1 MLKTYTSERTLLYKN
16 MKLSFNLKLSQS
28 LRLTPLLQQSIK
40 LLQASQSEL
49 NQLIENYISDNIFLD
64 IEESPAKIP
73 ISQTNFNSL
82 KEASFNYDYSYEL
95 FNTEIKNQTLK
106 EYLIENLSI
115 FSFSDRDQ
123 IIFLILIDSINDD
136 GYLIDSLDNIIDA
149 IPFEPKVEIKELEN
163 ILTHIQN
170 SSSPGIGA
178 RNLSECLSLQLKIIK
193 GDDKIINFAM
203 KISDEFL
210 NLLGN
215 KNYTALKNN
224 LNCNDH
230 ELEDAIKLIKSLDP
244 KPGMI
249 FQKIQPQDFIKSD
262 TKVEKSNNCWEV
274 SLNEDN
280 FLKLKINEDYQNIIN
295 KESNKFDKEA
305 KNKHQEAKWL
315 IKSLRERSIT
325 IIRVSRAIM
334 NCQNEFLEKGKLF
347 LRPLIIKNIA
357 EQLDL
362 HESTIS
368 RVTTNKFI
376 STPHGIFELNY
387 FFGSSIKNNNGNDLS
402 SKAILFKI
410 KELIK
415 DEDSDHPYSD
425 EKLSLLFKDEGIKIA
440 RRTIAKYRIV
450 LKILPSNQRK
460 VI

>member
-1 MLKTYTSERTLLYKN
+1 

-49 NQLIENYISDNIFLD
+49 NQLIEDYLNDNIFLEL
-64 IEESPAKIP
+64 EERAKTN
-73 ISQTNFNSL
+73 SVGQTNFNSS
-82 KEASFNYDYSYEL
+82 KETSFKNDYSYEL
-95 FNTEIKNQTLK
+95 FDTEIKNQTLK

-136 GYLIDSLDNIIDA
+136 GYLIEPLEKIIEA
-149 IPFEPKVEIKELEN
+149 IPFEPKAELKELEN
-163 ILTHIQN
+163 ILTLIQN

-178 RNLSECLSLQLKIIK
+178 RNLSECLSLQLKIVNGNKKLINIAIK
-193 GDDKIINFAM
+193 ITN
-203 KISDEFL
+203 EFL

-215 KNYTALKNN
+215 KNYGVLKNN
-224 LNCNDH
+224 LNCNDK
-230 ELEDAIKLIKSLDP
+230 ELNEAIKLIKSLNP
-244 KPGMI
+244 KPGLV
-249 FQKIQPQDFIKSD
+249 FQRIQPQDFIKAD
-262 TKVEKSNNCWEV
+262 TKVEKLDNNWEV
-274 SLNEDN
+274 SLIEDN
-280 FLKLKINEDYQNIIN
+280 FLKLKINEDYQDIMK
-295 KESNKFDKEA
+295 KESDKFDKEA
-305 KNKHQEAKWL
+305 KDKYQEAKWL

-334 NCQNEFLEKGKLF
+334 KKQSEFLEKGNLF
-347 LRPLIIKNIA
+347 LKPLILKIIA
-357 EQLDL
+357 EELGL

-376 STPHGIFELNY
+376 STPHGIFELKY
-387 FFGSSIKNNNGNDLS
+387 FFGSTIKNDYGNDLS

-415 DEDSDHPYSD
+415 NENPASPYSD
-425 EKLSLLFKDEGIKIA
+425 EQLSILLKNEGIQIA
-440 RRTIAKYRIV
+440 RRTISKYRIA

-460 VI
+460 NN

>member
-1 MLKTYTSERTLLYKN
+1 

-40 LLQASQSEL
+40 LLHASQLEL
-49 NQLIENYISDNIFLD
+49 NQLIEDYVNDNIFLELE
-64 IEESPAKIP
+64 EESV
-73 ISQTNFNSL
+73 ISSDTPTNFNSS
-82 KEASFNYDYSYEL
+82 KETSFKNDYSYEL
-95 FNTEIKNQTLK
+95 FDTEIKNQTLK
-106 EYLIENLSI
+106 EYLIDNLSI

-136 GYLIDSLDNIIDA
+136 GYLLEPLEQIIET
-149 IPFEPKVEIKELEN
+149 IPFEPKAEITELEN
-163 ILTHIQN
+163 ILKLIQN
-170 SSSPGIGA
+170 SSLPGIGA
-178 RNLSECLSLQLKIIK
+178 RNLSECLSLQLKIIN
-193 GDDKIINFAM
+193 GDNKL
-203 KISDEFL
+203 ISIASNIVNKYI

-215 KNYTALKNN
+215 SNYSVLKNN
-224 LNCNDH
+224 LNCNEK
-230 ELEDAIKLIKSLDP
+230 ELDEAIKLIKSLNP
-244 KPGMI
+244 KPGLV
-249 FQKIQPQDFIKSD
+249 FQKIPPQDFIKAD
-262 TKVEKSNNCWEV
+262 TKVEKSDNNWEV
-274 SLNEDN
+274 SLIEDN
-280 FLKLKINEDYQNIIN
+280 FLKLKINEGYQGMIN

-425 EKLSLLFKDEGIKIA
+425 EKISLLLKDEGIEIA

>member
-1 MLKTYTSERTLLYKN
+1 

-49 NQLIENYISDNIFLD
+49 NQLIEDYLNDNIFL
-64 IEESPAKIP
+64 ELEKRAETNSVG
-73 ISQTNFNSL
+73 QTNFNSS
-82 KEASFNYDYSYEL
+82 KETSFKNDYSYEL
-95 FNTEIKNQTLK
+95 FDTEIKNQTLK

-136 GYLIDSLDNIIDA
+136 GYLIEPLEKIIEA
-149 IPFEPKVEIKELEN
+149 IPFEPKAELKELEN
-163 ILTHIQN
+163 ILTLIQN

-178 RNLSECLSLQLKIIK
+178 RNLSECLSLQLKIVNGNKKLINIAIK
-193 GDDKIINFAM
+193 ITN
-203 KISDEFL
+203 EFL

-215 KNYTALKNN
+215 KNYSVLKNN
-224 LNCNDH
+224 LNCNDK
-230 ELEDAIKLIKSLDP
+230 ELNEAIKLIKSLNP
-244 KPGMI
+244 KPGLV
-249 FQKIQPQDFIKSD
+249 FQRIQPQDFIKAD
-262 TKVEKSNNCWEV
+262 TKVEKLGNNWEV
-274 SLNEDN
+274 SLIEDN
-280 FLKLKINEDYQNIIN
+280 FLKLKINEDYQDIMK
-295 KESNKFDKEA
+295 KESDKFDKEA
-305 KNKHQEAKWL
+305 KDKHQEAKWL

-334 NCQNEFLEKGKLF
+334 KKQSEFLEKGNLF
-347 LRPLIIKNIA
+347 LKPLILKNIA
-357 EQLDL
+357 EELDL

-376 STPHGIFELNY
+376 STPHGIFELKY
-387 FFGSSIKNNNGNDLS
+387 FFGSTIKNDYGNDLS

-415 DEDSDHPYSD
+415 NENPASPYSD
-425 EKLSLLFKDEGIKIA
+425 EQLSILLKDEGIQIA
-440 RRTIAKYRIV
+440 RRTISKYRIA
-450 LKILPSNQRK
+450 LKILSSNQRK
-460 VI
+460 NN

>member
-1 MLKTYTSERTLLYKN
+1 

-49 NQLIENYISDNIFLD
+49 NQLIEDYLNDNIFLEL
-64 IEESPAKIP
+64 EERTETNSVG
-73 ISQTNFNSL
+73 QTNFNSS
-82 KEASFNYDYSYEL
+82 KETSFKNDYSYEL
-95 FNTEIKNQTLK
+95 FDTEIKNQTLK

-136 GYLIDSLDNIIDA
+136 GYLIEPLEKIIET
-149 IPFEPKVEIKELEN
+149 IPFEPKAELKELEN
-163 ILTHIQN
+163 ILTLIQN

-178 RNLSECLSLQLKIIK
+178 RNLSECLSLQLKIVNGNKKLINIAIK
-193 GDDKIINFAM
+193 ITN
-203 KISDEFL
+203 EFL

-215 KNYTALKNN
+215 KNYGVLKNN
-224 LNCNDH
+224 LNCNDK
-230 ELEDAIKLIKSLDP
+230 ELNEAIKLIKSLNP
-244 KPGMI
+244 KPGLV
-249 FQKIQPQDFIKSD
+249 FQRIQPQDFIKAD
-262 TKVEKSNNCWEV
+262 TKVEKSDNNWEV
-274 SLNEDN
+274 SLIEDN
-280 FLKLKINEDYQNIIN
+280 FLKLKINEDYQDIMK
-295 KESNKFDKEA
+295 KESDKFNKEA
-305 KNKHQEAKWL
+305 KDKHQEAKWL

-334 NCQNEFLEKGKLF
+334 KEQSEFLEKGNLF
-347 LRPLIIKNIA
+347 LKPLILKNIA
-357 EQLDL
+357 EELDL

-376 STPHGIFELNY
+376 STPHGIFELKY
-387 FFGSSIKNNNGNDLS
+387 FFGSTIKNDYGNNLS

-415 DEDSDHPYSD
+415 NENPASPYSD
-425 EKLSLLFKDEGIKIA
+425 EQLSILLKDEGIQIA
-440 RRTIAKYRIV
+440 RRTIAKYRIA

-460 VI
+460 NN

>member
-1 MLKTYTSERTLLYKN
+1 

-49 NQLIENYISDNIFLD
+49 NQLIEDYLNDNIFLEL
-64 IEESPAKIP
+64 EERAETNSVG
-73 ISQTNFNSL
+73 QTNFNSS
-82 KEASFNYDYSYEL
+82 KETSFKNDYSYEL
-95 FNTEIKNQTLK
+95 FDTEIKNQTLK

-136 GYLIDSLDNIIDA
+136 GYLIEPLEKIIEA
-149 IPFEPKVEIKELEN
+149 IPFEPKAELKELEN
-163 ILTHIQN
+163 ILTLIQN

-178 RNLSECLSLQLKIIK
+178 RNLSECLSLQLKIVNGNKKLINIAIK
-193 GDDKIINFAM
+193 ITN
-203 KISDEFL
+203 EFL

-215 KNYTALKNN
+215 KNYGVLKNN
-224 LNCNDH
+224 LNCNDK
-230 ELEDAIKLIKSLDP
+230 ELNEAIKLIKNLNP
-244 KPGMI
+244 KPGLV
-249 FQKIQPQDFIKSD
+249 FQRIQPQDFIKAD
-262 TKVEKSNNCWEV
+262 TKVEKLDNNWEV
-274 SLNEDN
+274 SLIEDN
-280 FLKLKINEDYQNIIN
+280 FLKLKINEDYQDIMK
-295 KESNKFDKEA
+295 KESDKFDKEA
-305 KNKHQEAKWL
+305 KDKHQEAKWL

-334 NCQNEFLEKGKLF
+334 KKQSEFLEKGNLF
-347 LRPLIIKNIA
+347 LKPLILKNIA
-357 EQLDL
+357 EELDL

-376 STPHGIFELNY
+376 STPHGIFELKY
-387 FFGSSIKNNNGNDLS
+387 FFGSTIKNDYGNDLS

-415 DEDSDHPYSD
+415 NENPASPYSD
-425 EKLSLLFKDEGIKIA
+425 EQLSILLKDEGIQIA
-440 RRTIAKYRIV
+440 RRTISKYRIA

-460 VI
+460 NN

>member
-1 MLKTYTSERTLLYKN
+1 

-40 LLQASQSEL
+40 LLHASQLEL
-49 NQLIENYISDNIFLD
+49 NQLIEDYVNDNIFLELE
-64 IEESPAKIP
+64 EESV
-73 ISQTNFNSL
+73 ISSDTPTNFNSS
-82 KEASFNYDYSYEL
+82 KETSFKNDYSYEL
-95 FNTEIKNQTLK
+95 FDTEIKNQTLK
-106 EYLIENLSI
+106 EYLIDNLSI

-136 GYLIDSLDNIIDA
+136 GYLLEPLEQIIET
-149 IPFEPKVEIKELEN
+149 IPFEPKAELTELEN
-163 ILTHIQN
+163 ILKLIQN
-170 SSSPGIGA
+170 SSLPGIGA
-178 RNLSECLSLQLKIIK
+178 RNLSECLSLQLKIIN
-193 GDDKIINFAM
+193 GDNKL
-203 KISDEFL
+203 ISIASNIVNKYI

-215 KNYTALKNN
+215 SNYSVLKNN
-224 LNCNDH
+224 LNCNEK
-230 ELEDAIKLIKSLDP
+230 ELDEAIKLIKSLNP
-244 KPGMI
+244 KPGLV
-249 FQKIQPQDFIKSD
+249 FQKIPPQDFIKAD
-262 TKVEKSNNCWEV
+262 TKVEKSDNNWEV
-274 SLNEDN
+274 SLIEDN
-280 FLKLKINEDYQNIIN
+280 FLKLKINEGYQGMIN

-334 NCQNEFLEKGKLF
+334 NYQNEFLEKGKLF

-357 EQLDL
+357 EQLEL

-376 STPHGIFELNY
+376 STPHGMFELNY
-387 FFGSSIKNNNGNDLS
+387 FFGSSIKNNNGNNLS
-402 SKAILFKI
+402 SKAILFKL

-415 DEDSDHPYSD
+415 EEDLNHPYSD
-425 EKLSLLFKDEGIKIA
+425 EQLSLLLKSEGIQIA
-440 RRTIAKYRIV
+440 RRTVAKYRIA

-460 VI
+460 MIK

>member
-1 MLKTYTSERTLLYKN
+1 

-49 NQLIENYISDNIFLD
+49 NQLIEDYLNDNIFLEL
-64 IEESPAKIP
+64 EERAETNSVG
-73 ISQTNFNSL
+73 QTNFNSS
-82 KEASFNYDYSYEL
+82 KETSFKNDYSYEL
-95 FNTEIKNQTLK
+95 FDTEIKNQTLK

-136 GYLIDSLDNIIDA
+136 GYLIEPLEKIIET
-149 IPFEPKVEIKELEN
+149 IPFEPKAELKELEN
-163 ILTHIQN
+163 ILTLIQN

-178 RNLSECLSLQLKIIK
+178 RNLSECLSLQLKIVNGNKKLINIAIK
-193 GDDKIINFAM
+193 ITN
-203 KISDEFL
+203 EFL

-215 KNYTALKNN
+215 KNYGVLKNN
-224 LNCNDH
+224 LNCNDK
-230 ELEDAIKLIKSLDP
+230 ELNEAIKLIKSLNP
-244 KPGMI
+244 KPGLV
-249 FQKIQPQDFIKSD
+249 FQRIQPQNFIKAD
-262 TKVEKSNNCWEV
+262 TKVEKSDNNWEV
-274 SLNEDN
+274 SLIEDN
-280 FLKLKINEDYQNIIN
+280 FLKLKINEDYQDIMK
-295 KESNKFDKEA
+295 KESDKFNKEA
-305 KNKHQEAKWL
+305 KDKHQEAKWL

-334 NCQNEFLEKGKLF
+334 KKQSEFLEKGNLF
-347 LRPLIIKNIA
+347 LKPLILKNIA
-357 EQLDL
+357 EELDL

-376 STPHGIFELNY
+376 STPHGIFELKY
-387 FFGSSIKNNNGNDLS
+387 FFGSTIKNDYGNDLS

-415 DEDSDHPYSD
+415 NENPASPYSD
-425 EKLSLLFKDEGIKIA
+425 EQLSILLKDEGIQIA
-440 RRTIAKYRIV
+440 RRTIAKYRIA
-450 LKILPSNQRK
+450 LQILPSNQRK
-460 VI
+460 NN

>member
-1 MLKTYTSERTLLYKN
+1 

-40 LLQASQSEL
+40 LLHASQLEL
-49 NQLIENYISDNIFLD
+49 NQLIEDYVNDNIFLEL
-64 IEESPAKIP
+64 EEGSVNSSNNQA
-73 ISQTNFNSL
+73 NFNSS
-82 KEASFNYDYSYEL
+82 KETSFKNDYSYEL
-95 FNTEIKNQTLK
+95 FNTEIQNQTLK
-106 EYLIENLSI
+106 EYLIDNLSI

-136 GYLIDSLDNIIDA
+136 GYLLESLEQIMET
-149 IPFEPKVEIKELEN
+149 IPFTPKAEIAELEN
-163 ILTHIQN
+163 ILKLIQN

-178 RNLSECLSLQLKIIK
+178 RNLSECLSLQLKIINGNK
-193 GDDKIINFAM
+193 KL
-203 KISDEFL
+203 ISIASNIVNKFI

-215 KNYTALKNN
+215 SNYSVLKNN
-224 LNCNDH
+224 LNCNDR
-230 ELEDAIKLIKSLDP
+230 ELDEAIKLIKSLNP
-244 KPGMI
+244 KPGSV
-249 FQKIQPQDFIKSD
+249 FQKIQPQDFIKAD
-262 TKVEKSNNCWEV
+262 TKVEKSGNNWEV
-274 SLNEDN
+274 SLIEDS
-280 FLKLKINEDYQNIIN
+280 FLKLKINEDYQDMIN

-334 NCQNEFLEKGKLF
+334 NYQNEFLENGKFF

-376 STPHGIFELNY
+376 STPHGIFELKY
-387 FFGSSIKNNNGNDLS
+387 FFGSSIKKNNGNDLS

-415 DEDSDHPYSD
+415 DEDLKHPYSD
-425 EKLSLLFKDEGIKIA
+425 EQLSLLLKDEGIQIA
-440 RRTIAKYRIV
+440 RRTIAKYRIA

>member
-1 MLKTYTSERTLLYKN
+1 

-49 NQLIENYISDNIFLD
+49 NQLIEDYLNDNIFLEL
-64 IEESPAKIP
+64 EERAETNSVG
-73 ISQTNFNSL
+73 QTNFNSS
-82 KEASFNYDYSYEL
+82 KETSFKNDYSYEL
-95 FNTEIKNQTLK
+95 FDTEIKNQTLK

-136 GYLIDSLDNIIDA
+136 GYLIEPLEKIIET
-149 IPFEPKVEIKELEN
+149 IPFEPKAELKELEN
-163 ILTHIQN
+163 ILTLIQN

-178 RNLSECLSLQLKIIK
+178 RNLSECLSLQLKIVNGNKKLINIAIK
-193 GDDKIINFAM
+193 ITN
-203 KISDEFL
+203 EFL

-215 KNYTALKNN
+215 KNYGVLKNN
-224 LNCNDH
+224 LNCNDK
-230 ELEDAIKLIKSLDP
+230 ELNEAIKLIKSLNP
-244 KPGMI
+244 KPGLV
-249 FQKIQPQDFIKSD
+249 FQRIQPQDFIKAD
-262 TKVEKSNNCWEV
+262 TKVEKSDNNWEV
-274 SLNEDN
+274 SLIEDN
-280 FLKLKINEDYQNIIN
+280 FLKLKINEDYQDIMK
-295 KESNKFDKEA
+295 KESDKFDKEA
-305 KNKHQEAKWL
+305 KDKHQEAKWL

-334 NCQNEFLEKGKLF
+334 KKQSEFLEKGNLF
-347 LRPLIIKNIA
+347 LKPLILKIIA
-357 EQLDL
+357 EELGL

-376 STPHGIFELNY
+376 STPHGIFELKY
-387 FFGSSIKNNNGNDLS
+387 FFGSTIKNDYGNDLS

-415 DEDSDHPYSD
+415 NENPASPYSD
-425 EKLSLLFKDEGIKIA
+425 EQLSILLKDEGIQIA
-440 RRTIAKYRIV
+440 RRTISKYRIA

-460 VI
+460 NN

>member
-1 MLKTYTSERTLLYKN
+1 

-49 NQLIENYISDNIFLD
+49 NQLIEDYLNDNIFL
-64 IEESPAKIP
+64 ELEKRAETNSVG
-73 ISQTNFNSL
+73 QTNFNSS
-82 KEASFNYDYSYEL
+82 KETSFKNDYSYEL
-95 FNTEIKNQTLK
+95 FDTEIKNQTLK

-136 GYLIDSLDNIIDA
+136 GYLIEPLEKIIEA
-149 IPFEPKVEIKELEN
+149 IPFEPKAELKELEN
-163 ILTHIQN
+163 ILTLIQN

-178 RNLSECLSLQLKIIK
+178 RNLSECLSLQLKIVNGNKKLINIAIK
-193 GDDKIINFAM
+193 ITN
-203 KISDEFL
+203 EFL

-215 KNYTALKNN
+215 KNYGVLKNN
-224 LNCNDH
+224 LNCNDK
-230 ELEDAIKLIKSLDP
+230 ELNEAIKLIKSLNP
-244 KPGMI
+244 KPGLV
-249 FQKIQPQDFIKSD
+249 FQRIQPQDFIKAD
-262 TKVEKSNNCWEV
+262 TKVEKLDNNWEV
-274 SLNEDN
+274 SLIEDN
-280 FLKLKINEDYQNIIN
+280 FLKLKINEDYQDIMK
-295 KESNKFDKEA
+295 KESDKFDKEA
-305 KNKHQEAKWL
+305 KDKHQEAKWL

-334 NCQNEFLEKGKLF
+334 KKQSEFLEKGNLF
-347 LRPLIIKNIA
+347 LKPLILKIIA
-357 EQLDL
+357 EELDL

-376 STPHGIFELNY
+376 STPHGIFELKY
-387 FFGSSIKNNNGNDLS
+387 FFGSTIKNDYGNDLS

-415 DEDSDHPYSD
+415 NENPASPYSD
-425 EKLSLLFKDEGIKIA
+425 EQLSILLKDEGIQIA
-440 RRTIAKYRIV
+440 RRTISKYRIA

-460 VI
+460 NN

>member
-1 MLKTYTSERTLLYKN
+1 

-49 NQLIENYISDNIFLD
+49 NQLIEDYLNDNIFLEL
-64 IEESPAKIP
+64 EERAETNSVG
-73 ISQTNFNSL
+73 QTNFNSS
-82 KEASFNYDYSYEL
+82 KETSFKNDYSYEL
-95 FNTEIKNQTLK
+95 FDTEIKNQTLK

-136 GYLIDSLDNIIDA
+136 GYLIEPLEKIIET
-149 IPFEPKVEIKELEN
+149 IPFEPKAELKELEN
-163 ILTHIQN
+163 ILTLIQN

-178 RNLSECLSLQLKIIK
+178 RDLSECLSLQLKIVNGNKKLINIAIK
-193 GDDKIINFAM
+193 ITN
-203 KISDEFL
+203 EFL

-215 KNYTALKNN
+215 KNYGVLKNN
-224 LNCNDH
+224 LNCNDK
-230 ELEDAIKLIKSLDP
+230 ELNEAIKLIKSLNP
-244 KPGMI
+244 KPGLV
-249 FQKIQPQDFIKSD
+249 FQRIQPQNFIKAD
-262 TKVEKSNNCWEV
+262 TKVEKSDNNWEV
-274 SLNEDN
+274 SLIEDN
-280 FLKLKINEDYQNIIN
+280 FLKLKINEDYQDIMK
-295 KESNKFDKEA
+295 KESDKFNKEA

-334 NCQNEFLEKGKLF
+334 KKQSEFLEKGNLF
-347 LRPLIIKNIA
+347 LKPLILKNIA
-357 EQLDL
+357 EELDL

-376 STPHGIFELNY
+376 STPHGIFELKY
-387 FFGSSIKNNNGNDLS
+387 FFGPTIKNDYGNDLS

-415 DEDSDHPYSD
+415 NENPASPYSD
-425 EKLSLLFKDEGIKIA
+425 EQLSILLKDEGIQIA
-440 RRTIAKYRIV
+440 RRTIAKYRIA

-460 VI
+460 NN

>member
-1 MLKTYTSERTLLYKN
+1 

-49 NQLIENYISDNIFLD
+49 NQLIEDYLNDNIFLEL
-64 IEESPAKIP
+64 EERAETNSVG
-73 ISQTNFNSL
+73 QTNFNSS
-82 KEASFNYDYSYEL
+82 KETSFKNDYSYEL
-95 FNTEIKNQTLK
+95 FDTEIKNQTLK

-136 GYLIDSLDNIIDA
+136 GYLIEPLEKIIET
-149 IPFEPKVEIKELEN
+149 IPFEPKAELKELEN
-163 ILTHIQN
+163 ILTLIQN

-178 RNLSECLSLQLKIIK
+178 RNLSECLSLQLKIVNGNKKLINIAIK
-193 GDDKIINFAM
+193 ITN
-203 KISDEFL
+203 EFL

-215 KNYTALKNN
+215 KNYGVLKNN
-224 LNCNDH
+224 LNCNDK
-230 ELEDAIKLIKSLDP
+230 ELNEAIKLIKSLNP
-244 KPGMI
+244 KPGLV
-249 FQKIQPQDFIKSD
+249 FQRIQPQDFIKAD
-262 TKVEKSNNCWEV
+262 TKVEKSDNNWEV
-274 SLNEDN
+274 SLIEDN
-280 FLKLKINEDYQNIIN
+280 FLKLKINEDYQDIMK
-295 KESNKFDKEA
+295 KESDKFNKEA
-305 KNKHQEAKWL
+305 KDKYQEAKWL

-334 NCQNEFLEKGKLF
+334 KKQSEFLEKGNLF
-347 LRPLIIKNIA
+347 LKPLILKNIA
-357 EQLDL
+357 EELDL

-376 STPHGIFELNY
+376 STPHGIFELKY
-387 FFGSSIKNNNGNDLS
+387 FFGSTIKNDYGNDLS

-415 DEDSDHPYSD
+415 NENPASPYSD
-425 EKLSLLFKDEGIKIA
+425 EQLSILLKDEGIQIA
-440 RRTIAKYRIV
+440 RRTIAKYRIA

-460 VI
+460 NN

>member
-1 MLKTYTSERTLLYKN
+1 

-49 NQLIENYISDNIFLD
+49 NQLIEDYLNDNIFLEL
-64 IEESPAKIP
+64 EERAKTN
-73 ISQTNFNSL
+73 SVGQTNFNSS
-82 KEASFNYDYSYEL
+82 KETSFKNDYSYEL
-95 FNTEIKNQTLK
+95 FDTEIKNQTLK

-136 GYLIDSLDNIIDA
+136 GYLIEPLEKIIEA
-149 IPFEPKVEIKELEN
+149 IPFEPKAELKELEN
-163 ILTHIQN
+163 ILTLIQN

-178 RNLSECLSLQLKIIK
+178 RNLSECLSLQLKIVNGNKKLINIAIK
-193 GDDKIINFAM
+193 ITN
-203 KISDEFL
+203 EFL

-215 KNYTALKNN
+215 KNYGVLKNN
-224 LNCNDH
+224 LNCNDK
-230 ELEDAIKLIKSLDP
+230 ELNEAIKLIKSLNP
-244 KPGMI
+244 KPGLV
-249 FQKIQPQDFIKSD
+249 FQRIQPQDFIKAD
-262 TKVEKSNNCWEV
+262 TKVEKLGNNWEV
-274 SLNEDN
+274 SLIEDN
-280 FLKLKINEDYQNIIN
+280 FLKLKINEDYQDIMK
-295 KESNKFDKEA
+295 KESDKFDKEA
-305 KNKHQEAKWL
+305 KDKHQEAKWL

-334 NCQNEFLEKGKLF
+334 KKQSEFLEKGNLF
-347 LRPLIIKNIA
+347 LKPLILKIIA
-357 EQLDL
+357 EELGL

-376 STPHGIFELNY
+376 STPHGIFELKY
-387 FFGSSIKNNNGNDLS
+387 FFGSTIKNDYGNDLS

-415 DEDSDHPYSD
+415 NENPASPYSD
-425 EKLSLLFKDEGIKIA
+425 EQLSILLKDEGIQIT
-440 RRTIAKYRIV
+440 RRTIAKYRIA

-460 VI
+460 NN

>member
-1 MLKTYTSERTLLYKN
+1 

-49 NQLIENYISDNIFLD
+49 NQLIEDYLNDNIFLEL
-64 IEESPAKIP
+64 EERAETNSVG
-73 ISQTNFNSL
+73 QTNFNSS
-82 KEASFNYDYSYEL
+82 KETSFKNDYSYEL
-95 FNTEIKNQTLK
+95 FDTEIKNQTLK

-136 GYLIDSLDNIIDA
+136 GYLIEPLEKIIEA
-149 IPFEPKVEIKELEN
+149 IPFEPKAELKELEN
-163 ILTHIQN
+163 ILTLIQN

-178 RNLSECLSLQLKIIK
+178 RNLSECLSLQLKIVNGNKKLINIAIK
-193 GDDKIINFAM
+193 ITN
-203 KISDEFL
+203 EFL

-215 KNYTALKNN
+215 KNYGVLKNN
-224 LNCNDH
+224 LNCNDK
-230 ELEDAIKLIKSLDP
+230 ELNEAIKLIKSLNP
-244 KPGMI
+244 KPGLV
-249 FQKIQPQDFIKSD
+249 FQRIQPQDFIKAD
-262 TKVEKSNNCWEV
+262 TKVEKLDNNWEV
-274 SLNEDN
+274 SLIEDN
-280 FLKLKINEDYQNIIN
+280 FLKLKINEDYQDIMK
-295 KESNKFDKEA
+295 KESDKFDKEA
-305 KNKHQEAKWL
+305 KDKHQEAKWL

-334 NCQNEFLEKGKLF
+334 KKQSEFLEKGNLF
-347 LRPLIIKNIA
+347 LKPLILKNIA
-357 EQLDL
+357 EELDL

-376 STPHGIFELNY
+376 STPHGIFELKY
-387 FFGSSIKNNNGNDLS
+387 FFGSTIKNDYGNDLS

-415 DEDSDHPYSD
+415 NENPASPYSD
-425 EKLSLLFKDEGIKIA
+425 EQLSILLKDEGIQIA
-440 RRTIAKYRIV
+440 RRTISKYRIA

-460 VI
+460 NN

>member
-1 MLKTYTSERTLLYKN
+1 

-49 NQLIENYISDNIFLD
+49 NQLIEDYLNDNIFLEL
-64 IEESPAKIP
+64 EERAKTN
-73 ISQTNFNSL
+73 SVGQTNFNSS
-82 KEASFNYDYSYEL
+82 KETSFKNDYSYEL
-95 FNTEIKNQTLK
+95 FDTEIKNQTLK

-136 GYLIDSLDNIIDA
+136 GYLIEPLEKIIET
-149 IPFEPKVEIKELEN
+149 IPFEPKAELKELEN
-163 ILTHIQN
+163 ILTLIQN

-178 RNLSECLSLQLKIIK
+178 RNLSECLSLQLKIVNGNKKLINIAIK
-193 GDDKIINFAM
+193 ITN
-203 KISDEFL
+203 EFL

-215 KNYTALKNN
+215 KNYGVLKNN
-224 LNCNDH
+224 LNCNDK
-230 ELEDAIKLIKSLDP
+230 ELNEAIKLIKSLNP
-244 KPGMI
+244 KPGLV
-249 FQKIQPQDFIKSD
+249 FQRIQPQDFIKAD
-262 TKVEKSNNCWEV
+262 TKVEKLDNNWEV
-274 SLNEDN
+274 SLIEDN
-280 FLKLKINEDYQNIIN
+280 FLKLKINEDYQDIMK
-295 KESNKFDKEA
+295 KESDKFDKEA
-305 KNKHQEAKWL
+305 KDKHQEAKWL

-334 NCQNEFLEKGKLF
+334 KKQSEFLEKGNLF
-347 LRPLIIKNIA
+347 LKPLILKIIA
-357 EQLDL
+357 EELDL

-376 STPHGIFELNY
+376 STPHGIFELKY
-387 FFGSSIKNNNGNDLS
+387 FFGSTIKNDYGNDLS

-415 DEDSDHPYSD
+415 NENPASPYSD
-425 EKLSLLFKDEGIKIA
+425 EQLSILLKDEGIQIA
-440 RRTIAKYRIV
+440 RRTISKYRIA

-460 VI
+460 NN

>member
-1 MLKTYTSERTLLYKN
+1 

-40 LLQASQSEL
+40 LLHASQLEL
-49 NQLIENYISDNIFLD
+49 NQLIEDYVNDNIFLELE
-64 IEESPAKIP
+64 EESV
-73 ISQTNFNSL
+73 ISSDTPTNFNSS
-82 KEASFNYDYSYEL
+82 KETSFKNDYSYEL
-95 FNTEIKNQTLK
+95 FDTEIKNQTLK
-106 EYLIENLSI
+106 EYLIDNLSI

-136 GYLIDSLDNIIDA
+136 GYLLEPLEQIIET
-149 IPFEPKVEIKELEN
+149 IPFEPKAELTELEN
-163 ILTHIQN
+163 ILKLIQN
-170 SSSPGIGA
+170 SSLPGIGA
-178 RNLSECLSLQLKIIK
+178 RNLSECLSLQLKIIN
-193 GDDKIINFAM
+193 GDNKL
-203 KISDEFL
+203 ISIASNIVNKYI

-215 KNYTALKNN
+215 SNYSVLKNN
-224 LNCNDH
+224 LNCNEK
-230 ELEDAIKLIKSLDP
+230 ELDEAIKLIKSLNP
-244 KPGMI
+244 KPGLV
-249 FQKIQPQDFIKSD
+249 FQKIPPQDFIKAD
-262 TKVEKSNNCWEV
+262 TKVEKSDNNWEV
-274 SLNEDN
+274 SLIEDN
-280 FLKLKINEDYQNIIN
+280 FLKLKINEGYQGMIN

-334 NCQNEFLEKGKLF
+334 NYQNEFLEKGKLF

-425 EKLSLLFKDEGIKIA
+425 EKISLLLKDEGIEIA
-440 RRTIAKYRIV
+440 RRTIAKYRIL

>member
-1 MLKTYTSERTLLYKN
+1 

-40 LLQASQSEL
+40 LLHASQLEL
-49 NQLIENYISDNIFLD
+49 NQLIEDYVNDNIFLEL
-64 IEESPAKIP
+64 EEGSVNSSNNQA
-73 ISQTNFNSL
+73 NFNSS
-82 KEASFNYDYSYEL
+82 KETSFKNDYSYEL
-95 FNTEIKNQTLK
+95 FNTEIQNQTLK
-106 EYLIENLSI
+106 EYLIDNLSI

-136 GYLIDSLDNIIDA
+136 GYLLESLEQIMET
-149 IPFEPKVEIKELEN
+149 IPFTPKAEIAELEN
-163 ILTHIQN
+163 ILKLIQN

-178 RNLSECLSLQLKIIK
+178 RNLSECLSLQLKIINGNK
-193 GDDKIINFAM
+193 KL
-203 KISDEFL
+203 ISIASNIVNKFI

-215 KNYTALKNN
+215 SNYSVLKNN
-224 LNCNDH
+224 LNCNDR
-230 ELEDAIKLIKSLDP
+230 ELDEAIKLIKSLNP
-244 KPGMI
+244 KPGSV
-249 FQKIQPQDFIKSD
+249 FQKIQPQDFIKAD
-262 TKVEKSNNCWEV
+262 TKVEKSGNNWEV
-274 SLNEDN
+274 SLIEDS
-280 FLKLKINEDYQNIIN
+280 FLKLKINEDYQDMIN

-334 NCQNEFLEKGKLF
+334 NYQNEFLQNGKFF

-376 STPHGIFELNY
+376 STPHGIFELKY
-387 FFGSSIKNNNGNDLS
+387 FFGSSIKKNNGNDLS

-415 DEDSDHPYSD
+415 DEDLKHPYSD
-425 EKLSLLFKDEGIKIA
+425 EQLSLLLKDEGIQIA
-440 RRTIAKYRIV
+440 RRTIAKYRIA

>member
-1 MLKTYTSERTLLYKN
+1 

-28 LRLTPLLQQSIK
+28 LKLTPLLQQSIK

-49 NQLIENYISDNIFLD
+49 NQLIEDYLNDNIFLEL
-64 IEESPAKIP
+64 EERAETNSVG
-73 ISQTNFNSL
+73 QTNFNSS
-82 KEASFNYDYSYEL
+82 KETSFKNDYSYEL
-95 FNTEIKNQTLK
+95 FDTEIKNQTLK

-136 GYLIDSLDNIIDA
+136 GYLIEPLEKIIET
-149 IPFEPKVEIKELEN
+149 IPFEPKAELKELEN
-163 ILTHIQN
+163 ILTLIQN

-178 RNLSECLSLQLKIIK
+178 RNLSECLSLQLKIVNGNKKLINIAIK
-193 GDDKIINFAM
+193 ITN
-203 KISDEFL
+203 EFL

-215 KNYTALKNN
+215 KNYGVLKNN
-224 LNCNDH
+224 LNCNDK
-230 ELEDAIKLIKSLDP
+230 ELNEAIKLIKSLNP
-244 KPGMI
+244 KPGLV
-249 FQKIQPQDFIKSD
+249 FQRIQPQDFIKAD
-262 TKVEKSNNCWEV
+262 TKVEKLGNNWEV
-274 SLNEDN
+274 SLIEDN
-280 FLKLKINEDYQNIIN
+280 FLKLKINEDYQDIMKKESDKFN
-295 KESNKFDKEA
+295 KET

-334 NCQNEFLEKGKLF
+334 KKQSEFLEKGNLF
-347 LRPLIIKNIA
+347 LKPLILKNIA
-357 EQLDL
+357 EELDL

-376 STPHGIFELNY
+376 STPHGIFELKY
-387 FFGSSIKNNNGNDLS
+387 FFGSTIKNDYGNDLS

-415 DEDSDHPYSD
+415 NENPASPYSD
-425 EKLSLLFKDEGIKIA
+425 EQLSILLKDEGIQIA
-440 RRTIAKYRIV
+440 RRTIAKYRIA

-460 VI
+460 NN

>member
-1 MLKTYTSERTLLYKN
+1 

-49 NQLIENYISDNIFLD
+49 NQLIEDYIGDNIFLE
-64 IEESPAKIP
+64 IENRIEK
-73 ISQTNFNSL
+73 NLNNHKRFDNL
-82 KEASFNYDYSYEL
+82 KETSFKNDYSYEL

-123 IIFLILIDSINDD
+123 IILLILIDLINDE
-136 GYLIDSLDNIIDA
+136 GYLIEPLEQIIQT
-149 IPFEPKVEIKELEN
+149 IPFEQKVELKELDK
-163 ILTHIQN
+163 ILKLIQN
-170 SSSPGIGA
+170 SSYPGIGA
-178 RNLSECLSLQLKIIK
+178 RDLSECLSLQLKIINGNIK
-193 GDDKIINFAM
+193 FVNFAL
-203 KISDEFL
+203 KIVNEFL
-210 NLLGN
+210 NLLAN

-224 LNCNDH
+224 LNCTNE
-230 ELEDAIKLIKSLDP
+230 ELDEAIKLIKSLNP
-244 KPGMI
+244 KPGLV
-249 FQKIQPQDFIKSD
+249 FQEVQPQDYIKAD
-262 TKVEKSNNCWEV
+262 TKVEMLNHNWEV
-274 SLNEDN
+274 SLIEDN
-280 FLKLKINEDYQNIIN
+280 FLKLKINEDYQDII
-295 KESNKFDKEA
+295 KKDLKKFDNEA
-305 KNKHQEAKWL
+305 KDKYQEAKWL

-334 NCQNEFLEKGKLF
+334 KKQNKFLEKGKLF
-347 LRPLIIKNIA
+347 LKPLILKNIA
-357 EQLDL
+357 QELDL

-376 STPHGIFELNY
+376 STPHGIFELKY
-387 FFGSSIKNNNGNDLS
+387 FFGSAIKNDYGNDLS

-415 DEDSDHPYSD
+415 NEKQANPFSD
-425 EKLSLLFKDEGIKIA
+425 EQLSLLLKNEGIHIA
-440 RRTIAKYRIV
+440 RRTIAKYRNA

-460 VI
+460 NI

>member
-1 MLKTYTSERTLLYKN
+1 

-49 NQLIENYISDNIFLD
+49 NQLIEDYLNDNIFLEL
-64 IEESPAKIP
+64 EERAETNSVG
-73 ISQTNFNSL
+73 QTNFNSS
-82 KEASFNYDYSYEL
+82 KETSFKNDYSYEL
-95 FNTEIKNQTLK
+95 FDTEIKNQTLK

-136 GYLIDSLDNIIDA
+136 GYLIEPLEKIIEA
-149 IPFEPKVEIKELEN
+149 IPFEPKAELKELEN
-163 ILTHIQN
+163 ILTLIQN

-178 RNLSECLSLQLKIIK
+178 RNLSECLSLQLKIVNGNKKLINIAIK
-193 GDDKIINFAM
+193 ITN
-203 KISDEFL
+203 EFL

-215 KNYTALKNN
+215 KNYSVLKNN
-224 LNCNDH
+224 LNCNDK
-230 ELEDAIKLIKSLDP
+230 ELNEAIKLIKSLNP
-244 KPGMI
+244 KPGLV
-249 FQKIQPQDFIKSD
+249 FQRIQPQDFIKAD
-262 TKVEKSNNCWEV
+262 TKVEKLDNNWEV
-274 SLNEDN
+274 SLIEDN
-280 FLKLKINEDYQNIIN
+280 FLKLKINEDYQDIMK
-295 KESNKFDKEA
+295 KESDKFDKEA
-305 KNKHQEAKWL
+305 KDKHQEAKWL

-334 NCQNEFLEKGKLF
+334 KKQSEFLEKGNLF
-347 LRPLIIKNIA
+347 LKPLILKNIA
-357 EQLDL
+357 EELDL

-376 STPHGIFELNY
+376 STPHGIFELKY
-387 FFGSSIKNNNGNDLS
+387 FFGSTIKNDYGNDLS

-415 DEDSDHPYSD
+415 NENPASPYSD
-425 EKLSLLFKDEGIKIA
+425 EQLSILLKDEGIQIA
-440 RRTIAKYRIV
+440 RRTISKYRIA

-460 VI
+460 NN